1 MTSSSSMKFFR
12 IKVLILISIS
22 EIASSWVAPTSSSNQ
37 RNLLA
42 TPSTKLSA
50 SLENEGGS
58 KISLKN
64 IADKKVM
71 VIGGSG
77 RVGGSVVCQLTQHN
91 AKVTVGGTRS
101 ETFEE
106 SRARWKR
113 LFSNES
119 VKFDAISFAQAD
131 REDATSIASI
141 LQKAEDSGEA
151 FDLVVHTAGP
161 FQGKVKTPNG
171 VIQACV
177 ENGVKYLDVCDDYCT
192 ASAAKSKYTDTAITN
207 GVPCIV
213 STGCWVSTNEYM
225 YTYVYACCGM
235 SMRRFIDVLIIFFF
249 VSQSYETLSHVAMYP
264 AGGIFLDGKT
274 AYSICIGKTSKLKT
288 RGFDSR
294 F

>member
-1 MTSSSSMKFFR
+1 MKIFR

-22 EIASSWVAPTSSSNQ
+22 QIASSWVAPTSSSNQ
-37 RNLLA
+37 RNVLA

-58 KISLKN
+58 KISLEN
-64 IADKKVM
+64 LADKKVM

-119 VKFDAISFAQAD
+119 VKFDAISFAKAD
-131 REDATSIASI
+131 REDATSIASV
-141 LQKAEDSGEA
+141 LQNAEDSGEA

-225 YTYVYACCGM
+225 YVYVCVCMLRHA
-235 SMRRFIDVLIIFFF
+235 
-249 VSQSYETLSHVAMYP
+249 HA
-264 AGGIFLDGKT
+264 
-274 AYSICIGKTSKLKT
+274 
-288 RGFDSR
+288 
-294 F
+294 